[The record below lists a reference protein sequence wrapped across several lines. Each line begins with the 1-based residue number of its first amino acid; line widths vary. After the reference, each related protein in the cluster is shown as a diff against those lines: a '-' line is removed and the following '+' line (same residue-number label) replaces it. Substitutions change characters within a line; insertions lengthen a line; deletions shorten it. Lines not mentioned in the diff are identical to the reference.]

1 MSPRVTRW
9 GDRAYAEPS
18 ETSSAFYWLVYRVLQ
33 ALRYEGEPLFDEEE
47 GKEGEEV
54 GRAGSRLAS
63 GLRVLAGA
71 ECVQSSCSI
80 GDWRRTNFPPSSLS
94 LLLLPIP
101 VVPELV
107 PRDTLLQLA
116 LSPIRCLALP
126 PSPSLAPLLSPT

>member
-1 MSPRVTRW
+1 VTRW

-54 GRAGSRLAS
+54 GRAGSRLAG

-71 ECVQSSCSI
+71 ECVQSSNRLFY
-80 GDWRRTNFPPSSLS
+80 RRLAENNLPLPLPSLFSFF
-94 LLLLPIP
+94 
-101 VVPELV
+101 
-107 PRDTLLQLA
+107 
-116 LSPIRCLALP
+116 
-126 PSPSLAPLLSPT
+126 PSPSFPSWSLETLCYS